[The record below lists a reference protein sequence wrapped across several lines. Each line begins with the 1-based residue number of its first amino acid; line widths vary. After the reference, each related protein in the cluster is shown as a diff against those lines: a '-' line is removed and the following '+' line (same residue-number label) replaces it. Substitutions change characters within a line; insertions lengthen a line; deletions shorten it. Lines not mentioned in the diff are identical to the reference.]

1 MKKMISIR
9 RKRIMRKLFVA
20 ALSVLTVL
28 SLCLLPAFAEAAQA
42 PDETAAVEFN
52 HKVYEANRLDAL
64 FSRHESVAYAFSYP
78 VEPGRTWFVWETRE
92 GIYQEW
98 GTYCAQLDRDR
109 IVYSMRFDEASE
121 TLSAVCG
128 VNIDPDYDP
137 LYSFVMKTE
146 QEFFD
151 TEHDHVLEI
160 SQEDGLIH
168 LVSEFDETLSQKYV
182 EQELGMEYVG
192 QTIRTELFLDADTL
206 EILKSV
212 ETLVQDGEETEACV
226 IDVEYDT
233 PEPVASRTLRAG
245 FERAS
250 ENMMTVTFVVDGGTD
265 HEFSRALTVPT
276 NSEAGQVFGDTPWVC
291 FSDADCETLS
301 HWDRMSDR
309 TIYIFT
315 NPDDELNDKY
325 QALLAQVQQ
334 ATEPA

>member
-1 MKKMISIR
+1 M
-9 RKRIMRKLFVA
+9 
-20 ALSVLTVL
+20 
-28 SLCLLPAFAEAAQA
+28 
-42 PDETAAVEFN
+42 
-52 HKVYEANRLDAL
+52 
-64 FSRHESVAYAFSYP
+64 
-78 VEPGRTWFVWETRE
+78 
-92 GIYQEW
+92 
-98 GTYCAQLDRDR
+98 
-109 IVYSMRFDEASE
+109 
-121 TLSAVCG
+121 
-128 VNIDPDYDP
+128 
-137 LYSFVMKTE
+137 
-146 QEFFD
+146 
-151 TEHDHVLEI
+151 
-160 SQEDGLIH
+160 
-168 LVSEFDETLSQKYV
+168 
-182 EQELGMEYVG
+182 
-192 QTIRTELFLDADTL
+192 
-206 EILKSV
+206 
-212 ETLVQDGEETEACV
+212 

-334 ATEPA
+334 ATEPAEPDA